1 MAKRPRGTQAS
12 TNRKPSVH
20 GELRS
25 GPIAGTAL
33 IVSVIGLV
41 RSLGG

>member
-1 MAKRPRGTQAS
+1 LSRLTPTAAKSATASVVPRAALLALG
-12 TNRKPSVH
+12 V
-20 GELRS
+20 
-25 GPIAGTAL
+25 AGTAL